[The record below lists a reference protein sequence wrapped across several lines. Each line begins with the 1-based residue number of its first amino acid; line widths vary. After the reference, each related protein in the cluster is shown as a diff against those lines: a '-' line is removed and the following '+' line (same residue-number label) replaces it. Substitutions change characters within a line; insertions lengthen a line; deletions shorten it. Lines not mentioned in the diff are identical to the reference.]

1 VWKIVVARP
10 VAFRCQG
17 REEVAALVKAAG
29 SSDWRAKAQA
39 TEIQLATGMNRE
51 VD

>member
-1 VWKIVVARP
+1 MVVVARP
-10 VAFRCQG
+10 VALRCQG

-29 SSDWRAKAQA
+29 SSDWRSTAQA
-39 TEIQLATGMNRE
+39 TEMKLATGLNRE